1 MTTERPKEADLR
13 VERIARMEFL
23 SEQLSL
29 LHLPEETAKQYRKE
43 LQELRE
49 LIVVKPKPPRHV
61 P

>member
-1 MTTERPKEADLR
+1 MTTDESKEADLR

-23 SEQLSL
+23 SEELTM

-43 LQELRE
+43 LQELRD
-49 LIVVKPKPPRHV
+49 LIVVKPKPPRHA

>member
-1 MTTERPKEADLR
+1 MTTEESKEADLR

-23 SEQLSL
+23 SAELTM
-29 LHLPEETAKQYRKE
+29 LHLPEETAKRYRKE

-49 LIVVKPKPPRHV
+49 LIVVKPKPPRHA

>member
-1 MTTERPKEADLR
+1 MNTEESKEADLR

-23 SEQLSL
+23 SAQLSL